1 MLNAITKGMDNRRDS
16 LLYYP
21 CKRHLR
27 VNVRQL
33 QALGVYLIKNHT
45 SETTQPRSQW
55 FSVSCNCLPVPKVS
69 AKRPR
74 NWVRDTRMVVGGTWF
89 IVILVSSQVLVLKWR
104 FADHVIKRNGGPW
117 HTLVTC
123 HLDDWKHQ
131 GGVLCNQAI
140 SHVKLCRIQST
151 ALCCYRHYPRCWL
164 N

>member
-27 VNVRQL
+27 VNVQQL
-33 QALGVYLIKNHT
+33 QALGVYVIKNHA
-45 SETTQPRSQW
+45 SETTQPCSQW
-55 FSVSCNCLPVPKVS
+55 FFLAITCPFQRYLLKDLGTGLEIPV
-69 AKRPR
+69 
-74 NWVRDTRMVVGGTWF
+74 WDTGTWF
-89 IVILVSSQVLVLKWR
+89 IVILVPTQALVLKWR

-123 HLDDWKHQ
+123 HLGDWKHQ

-140 SHVKLCRIQST
+140 GHVKFCRIQST
-151 ALCCYRHYPRCWL
+151 ALCCYRHYPSCL
-164 N
+164 FN